1 MNRFADTA
9 GRLDRLIAD
18 IKARQCGATGAG
30 PQPAPDRQPPG
41 QHPDQEW
48 QRAYATRT
56 IRSGARGESA
66 PVPMQSVVAPPVEQ
80 PQPPEPPPGK
90 PVRPAPATGH
100 IGAALGKPAKKRGV
114 LARLF
119 RGSDR

>member
-1 MNRFADTA
+1 MSRFADTA
-9 GRLDRLIAD
+9 DRLDRFIAD
-18 IKARQCGATGAG
+18 IKARQSEATGAG
-30 PQPAPDRQPPG
+30 PLPAPVRPPPG
-41 QHPDQEW
+41 LNPDQEW

-56 IRSGARGESA
+56 IRPGARGEPA
-66 PVPMQSVVAPPVEQ
+66 PVLQSVVAPPAEL
-80 PQPPEPPPGK
+80 PQPPEPRPGK
-90 PVRPAPATGH
+90 PVGPALATGH

>member
-1 MNRFADTA
+1 MSRFADTA
-9 GRLDRLIAD
+9 DRLDRLIAD
-18 IKARQCGATGAG
+18 IKARQCDATGAG
-30 PQPAPDRQPPG
+30 QQPAPVRPPPG

-56 IRSGARGESA
+56 IRLRGRGEAA
-66 PVPMQSVVAPPVEQ
+66 PALMQSVVAPPVEL

-90 PVRPAPATGH
+90 PVGPAPATGH

>member
-1 MNRFADTA
+1 MSRFADTA
-9 GRLDRLIAD
+9 DRLDCLIAD
-18 IKARQCGATGAG
+18 IKARQCDATGAG
-30 PQPAPDRQPPG
+30 PQPTPVRPPPG
-41 QHPDQEW
+41 RHPDQDW

-56 IRSGARGESA
+56 IRLHGRGESA
-66 PVPMQSVVAPPVEQ
+66 PAPMQSVVAPPVEL
-80 PQPPEPPPGK
+80 PQPPEPLPGK
-90 PVRPAPATGH
+90 PVGPAPATGH

>member
-1 MNRFADTA
+1 MSRFADSA
-9 GRLDRLIAD
+9 DRLDRFIAD
-18 IKARQCGATGAG
+18 IKARQCDATGAG
-30 PQPAPDRQPPG
+30 PLPVPDRQPPG
-41 QHPDQEW
+41 QHPDLGW

-56 IRSGARGESA
+56 IRPGSRGESA
-66 PVPMQSVVAPPVEQ
+66 PVPMQSVVAPPVEL
-80 PQPPEPPPGK
+80 PQPPEPQPGK
-90 PVRPAPATGH
+90 PVGPAPATGH